1 MPLTAEDQAK
11 YRSLY
16 FTTAKPYVQE
26 LQNALN
32 TLLQGN
38 MDEAQKEVAHRS
50 AHSLKSQ
57 SEMMG
62 FHQVSQ
68 LSALLEHI
76 FQAHVD
82 KTLELTPDLLQK
94 MKTAADAL
102 AEAIQKLENDETEP
116 DLSAQKDDLVASSH
130 IQI

>member
-26 LQNALN
+26 LQNAMS
-32 TLLQGN
+32 TFLQGT
-38 MDEAQKEVAHRS
+38 MDESKKEVAHRS

-62 FHQVSQ
+62 FHQISSVSG
-68 LSALLEHI
+68 AIEHI
-76 FQAHVD
+76 FQAHVE
-82 KTLELTPDLLQK
+82 KTLELTPDLLQI
-94 MKTAADAL
+94 MKTAVDAIADAV
-102 AEAIQKLENDETEP
+102 QKLENNETEP
-116 DLSAQKDDLVASSH
+116 DLSVQKDALVASSH
-130 IQI
+130 IQL